1 MAKLAILAILWAVT
15 VWRARAALKNPAKR
29 PMWSA
34 FAALAVSLTIELPQV
49 GPHLDAALHITN
61 ISTLIKH
68 LAGML
73 AAASVLEWVTGS
85 TQPTKRLGRILAWR
99 HLITGTAMAA
109 LGALFAFVPRV
120 ESSDFIDT
128 APGHPVTIAYEAVW
142 LGYLGVIMMCAA
154 AMFAV
159 AWERSADDEPLIRA
173 SFAMLAA
180 GTGLGVVYAA
190 WRVVILAAALSGAA
204 TTAQSDTGFGI
215 SNLIQDTAI
224 VLILAGT
231 CVPAGLK
238 AVWLYQ
244 DRRDLNVLRPLWQR
258 LIAYRPATVIED
270 EPKAEGDL
278 RDRRLLSFRLL
289 HRTMEIRDALGNLY
303 EYCDLDPAPHVEA
316 FAESIGLTGIDR
328 DALVEAVTIRYAML
342 RADTGSGGHA
352 IVEPRRGEE
361 ELPSEIRWWHAVDRA
376 LNNHLRIQAA
386 LIPVLA
392 ARNDMNGTA

>member
-1 MAKLAILAILWAVT
+1 MAKLAILTILWAVT
-15 VWRARAALKNPAKR
+15 LWRAPSTLKNPAKR

-34 FAALAVSLTIELPQV
+34 FAALAVSLTVELPQL
-49 GPHLDAALHITN
+49 GPHMDAALHITN

-73 AAASVLEWVTGS
+73 AAASVLEWVISS
-85 TQPTKRLGRILAWR
+85 TQPTKRLGRVLAWR
-99 HLITGTAMAA
+99 HLMTGTAMAA
-109 LGALFAFVPRV
+109 LGALFAFVPRI
-120 ESSDFIDT
+120 ETSNFIDT

-142 LGYLGVIMMCAA
+142 LSYLGVIMMCAA

-159 AWERSADDEPLIRA
+159 AWERSADDETLIRA

-180 GTGLGVVYAA
+180 GTALGVAYAA
-190 WRVVILAAALSGAA
+190 WRVIILAASLSGAA
-204 TTAQSDTGFGI
+204 TTAQSETGFGI

-231 CVPAGLK
+231 CVPAGMK

-244 DRRDLNVLRPLWQR
+244 DRRDLNALRPLWHR
-258 LIAYRPATVIED
+258 LIPYRPATVIED
-270 EPKAEGDL
+270 EPQARDEQ
-278 RDRRLLSFRLL
+278 RDRHLLSFRLI

-316 FAESIGLTGIDR
+316 FADSIGLTGIDR

-342 RADTGSGGHA
+342 RAATGAGGHA

-361 ELPSEIRWWHAVDRA
+361 ELPSEIRWWRAVDRA
-376 LNNHLRIQAA
+376 LNNHLRTQAA

-392 ARNDMNGTA
+392 ARNEGTS